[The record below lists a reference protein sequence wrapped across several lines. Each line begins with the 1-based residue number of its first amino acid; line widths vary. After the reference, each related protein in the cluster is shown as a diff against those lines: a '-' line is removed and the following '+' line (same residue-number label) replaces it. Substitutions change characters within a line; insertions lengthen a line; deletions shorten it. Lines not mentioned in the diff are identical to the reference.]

1 MIIGGYILHPGVIW
15 EDEFTQAA
23 ASQSVNKTLLNN
35 VVIYSIPDTK
45 LEFNIVAAD
54 SGSVSRGYFTREQIV
69 YFKHQEQ
76 VAATIVLTYRDVD
89 YNVIVK
95 AGGIKVK
102 PKRETEAISDSDI
115 YTGSITF
122 IEV

>member
-1 MIIGGYILHPGVIW
+1 MIIGGYTLHPGVIW

-95 AGGIKVK
+95 AGGIKLSLSEK
-102 PKRETEAISDSDI
+102 LKQLAILI
-115 YTGSITF
+115 YIQDQ
-122 IEV
+122 